1 MISAKLRRLIP
12 IKESLL
18 SLQLE
23 QKKPVLEA
31 ENITLTFGGLVA
43 VDRFS
48 LVLREGELAGLIGPN
63 GAGKTTVFNILSGVY
78 RPIAGDI
85 MVQGRSI
92 LGLKPHQI
100 LRRGVV
106 RTFQNIRL
114 FKELSVEKNIQVA
127 FHHAKSYGL
136 GAALI
141 GTRKFQE
148 AEKIYEVE
156 TERLMTALELTHRK
170 GVLAGALPYG
180 DQKKLEIARALATGA
195 KILLLDEPA
204 AGMNPQ
210 ESRWLMQTIEK
221 IRSEFKLSVLLIEH
235 DMKVVMGIC
244 EKIYVMDHGIKI
256 AEGLPQEIQKNPQ
269 VIEAYLGM
277 SKK

>member
-1 MISAKLRRLIP
+1 LEIESISLA
-12 IKESLL
+12 
-18 SLQLE
+18 
-23 QKKPVLEA
+23 
-31 ENITLTFGGLVA
+31 FGGLVA

-48 LVLREGELAGLIGPN
+48 MTLDEGELAGLIGPN

-78 RPIAGDI
+78 QPQSGEVR
-85 MVQGRSI
+85 VQGNSI
-92 LGLKPHQI
+92 QGLKPHQI
-100 LRRGVV
+100 LRRGLV

-136 GAALI
+136 GAALM
-141 GTRKFQE
+141 RSSKFQE
-148 AEKIYEVE
+148 AEKIYEVQ
-156 TERLMTALELTHRK
+156 TESLMTALELTHRK
-170 GVLAGALPYG
+170 GALAGALPYG

-195 KILLLDEPA
+195 KLLLLDEPA

-210 ESRWLMQTIEK
+210 ESRWLMKMIEK
-221 IRSEFKLSVLLIEH
+221 VRAEFKLSVLLIEH

-244 EKIYVMDHGIKI
+244 ERIIVIDHGVKI
-256 AEGLPQEIQKNPQ
+256 AEGEPHEIQKNPQ

-277 SKK
+277 KNKK

>member
-1 MISAKLRRLIP
+1 LTYSQELT
-12 IKESLL
+12 
-18 SLQLE
+18 Q
-23 QKKPVLEA
+23 PVLEA

-43 VDRFS
+43 VDHFS
-48 LVLREGELAGLIGPN
+48 MTLREGELAGLIGPN

-78 RPIAGDI
+78 QPQSGGVAVNGK
-85 MVQGRSI
+85 SI

-100 LRRGVV
+100 LRRGLV

-127 FHHAKSYGL
+127 FHHSKAYGL

-141 GTRKFQE
+141 RTAKFQE
-148 AEKIYEVE
+148 VEKIYEVQ
-156 TERLMTALELTHRK
+156 TEKLMEALELTHRK

-210 ESRWLMQTIEK
+210 ESRWLMQMIEK
-221 IRSEFKLSVLLIEH
+221 VRAEFKLSVLLIEH

-244 EKIYVMDHGIKI
+244 QKIIVMDHGVKI
-256 AEGLPQEIQKNPQ
+256 AEGAPHEIQKNPQ
-269 VIEAYLGM
+269 VIEAYLGVKN
-277 SKK
+277 KK

>member
-1 MISAKLRRLIP
+1 M
-12 IKESLL
+12 
-18 SLQLE
+18 
-23 QKKPVLEA
+23 
-31 ENITLTFGGLVA
+31 ENISLAFGGLVA

-48 LVLREGELAGLIGPN
+48 MTLREGELAGLIGPN

-78 RPIAGDI
+78 QPQSGGV
-85 MVQGRSI
+85 MVYGNSI

-100 LRRGVV
+100 LRRGLV

-136 GAALI
+136 GAAL
-141 GTRKFQE
+141 TRSSKFQE
-148 AEKIYEVE
+148 AEKIYESQ
-156 TERLMTALELTHRK
+156 TESLMTELELTHRK
-170 GVLAGALPYG
+170 GGLAGALPYG

-210 ESRWLMQTIEK
+210 ESRWLMKMIEK
-221 IRSEFKLSVLLIEH
+221 VRTEFKLSVLLIEH

-244 EKIYVMDHGIKI
+244 ERIVVMDHGIKI
-256 AEGLPQEIQKNPQ
+256 AEGQPHEIQKNPQ

-277 SKK
+277 KKK

>member
-1 MISAKLRRLIP
+1 M
-12 IKESLL
+12 
-18 SLQLE
+18 
-23 QKKPVLEA
+23 
-31 ENITLTFGGLVA
+31 TLH
-43 VDRFS
+43 
-48 LVLREGELAGLIGPN
+48 EGELAGLIGPN

-78 RPIAGDI
+78 QPQSGEVEI
-85 MVQGRSI
+85 QGNSI

-100 LRRGVV
+100 LRRGLV

-136 GAALI
+136 GAALMR
-141 GTRKFQE
+141 TSKFQE
-148 AEKIYEVE
+148 AEKIYESQ
-156 TERLMTALELTHRK
+156 TENLMTALDLTHRK

-195 KILLLDEPA
+195 KLLLLDEPA

-210 ESRWLMQTIEK
+210 ESRWLMRMIEK
-221 IRSEFKLSVLLIEH
+221 VRTEFKLSVLLIEH

-244 EKIYVMDHGIKI
+244 ERIVVMDHGVKI
-256 AEGLPQEIQKNPQ
+256 AEGMPHEIQRDSQ

-277 SKK
+277 KNKK

>member
-1 MISAKLRRLIP
+1 LSKSTEVQKP
-12 IKESLL
+12 I
-18 SLQLE
+18 LE
-23 QKKPVLEA
+23 VK
-31 ENITLTFGGLVA
+31 NITLAFGGLVA
-43 VDRFS
+43 VDNFS
-48 LVLREGELAGLIGPN
+48 MTLHEGELAGLIGPN

-78 RPIAGDI
+78 QPQSGGVA
-85 MVQGRSI
+85 VQGDSI

-100 LRRGVV
+100 LRRGLV

-136 GAALI
+136 GAALMK
-141 GTRKFQE
+141 TSKFQE
-148 AEKIYEVE
+148 AEKVYEGQ
-156 TERLMTALELTHRK
+156 TENLMTALELTHRK

-195 KILLLDEPA
+195 QILLLDEPA

-210 ESRWLMQTIEK
+210 ESRWLMKMIEK
-221 IRSEFKLSVLLIEH
+221 VRTEFKLSVLLIEH

-244 EKIYVMDHGIKI
+244 ERIIVMDHGIKI
-256 AEGLPQEIQKNPQ
+256 AEGAPHEIQKNSQ

-277 SKK
+277 KSKK

>member
-1 MISAKLRRLIP
+1 
-12 IKESLL
+12 L
-18 SLQLE
+18 SNSSE
-23 QKKPVLEA
+23 QKKPVLEV
-31 ENITLTFGGLVA
+31 ENITLSFGGLVA

-48 LVLREGELAGLIGPN
+48 MVLREGELAGLIGPN

-78 RPIAGDI
+78 QPQAGDVR
-85 MVQGRSI
+85 VQGHSI

-100 LRRGVV
+100 LNQGLV

-114 FKELSVEKNIQVA
+114 FKELSVETNIQVA

-136 GAALI
+136 GAALM
-141 GTRKFQE
+141 GTSSFHQ
-148 AEKIYEVE
+148 AEKAYEEE
-156 TERLMTALELTHRK
+156 TERLMTSLELTHRK
-170 GVLAGALPYG
+170 GALAGALPYG

-210 ESRWLMQTIEK
+210 ESRWLMQMIQKVRE
-221 IRSEFKLSVLLIEH
+221 EFKLSVLLIEH

-256 AEGLPQEIQKNPQ
+256 AEGSAQEIQKNPQ

-277 SKK
+277 KKK